1 MKKIITF
8 LFASVLFTTSFAQF
22 QNRNDDRDDD
32 EQYGRGNNNSNTGIY
47 NNNQNSVLIV
57 NSSSQNRFVVS
68 IDNNNEYQSNDN
80 NGYGNTVNVG
90 ALQAGNHT
98 VTIYEVKKGFF
109 GNQKQQ
115 QIYSSVLYF
124 KPSTE
129 TSINI
134 NYNGQV
140 SVTEKPLYNNGGWY
154 GGNASSSGPGNNGN
168 GRGYGY
174 GRKKD
179 KHKHGKHDHD
189 RGDRDDRD
197 DKDNYTNS
205 NLNNYPNQY
214 PGNNRQISDYD
225 FAMLKQYIRK
235 EAFDDRRINIAK
247 QAAGNNN
254 FSTTQVRD
262 IMSIFSF
269 DEGKLDVAKYFYNR
283 TVDRNNYYQ
292 LTDALSF
299 SDSKDKLLA
308 FIRK

>member
-8 LFASVLFTTSFAQF
+8 LFATVLFTTSFAQF
-22 QNRNDDRDDD
+22 QNRNDERDDDD
-32 EQYGRGNNNSNTGIY
+32 EQYGSRNNRNNTGIY
-47 NNNQNSVLIV
+47 NNNQNSALIV
-57 NSSSQNRFVVS
+57 NSSSQNRFVVT
-68 IDNNNEYQSNDN
+68 IDNNSEYQSNDN

-115 QIYSSVLYF
+115 QIYNSVLYF
-124 KPSTE
+124 KPGTE

-140 SVTEKPLYNNGGWY
+140 SINEKPLFNSGGY
-154 GGNASSSGPGNNGN
+154 GGNNSSCGPGNNGN

-174 GRKKD
+174 GRKKN
-179 KHKHGKHDHD
+179 KHKKHHKHDK
-189 RGDRDDRD
+189 DDRD
-197 DKDNYTNS
+197 YDDDDDRYP
-205 NLNNYPNQY
+205 NNYPTNY

-225 FAMLKQYIRK
+225 FGMLKQYVRK

-254 FSTTQVRD
+254 FSTVQVRD
-262 IMSIFSF
+262 LMSIFSF
-269 DEGKLDVAKYFYNR
+269 DEGKLDIAKYFYSR

-299 SDSKDKLLA
+299 ANSKDALLA
-308 FIRK
+308 FIRR

>member
-8 LFASVLFTTSFAQF
+8 LFATTLFTSSFAQF
-22 QNRNDDRDDD
+22 RNDDRHDDRNDD
-32 EQYGRGNNNSNTGIY
+32 EQYNRRNNSGGNYGVY
-47 NNNQNSVLIV
+47 NNNQNSALVV
-57 NSSSQNRFVVS
+57 NSATANRFVVT
-68 IDNNNEYQSNDN
+68 IDNSSEYQSNNN
-80 NGYGNTVNVG
+80 NGNGNNVNVG

-98 VTIYEVKKGFF
+98 VSIYEVKRSIF

-140 SVTEKPLYNNGGWY
+140 SINERPLYNNGNG
-154 GGNASSSGPGNNGN
+154 ASCEPGNNGN

-174 GRKKD
+174 GRKKN
-179 KHKHGKHDHD
+179 KNRN
-189 RGDRDDRD
+189 RGRFDRDDR
-197 DKDNYTNS
+197 YS
-205 NLNNYPNQY
+205 NQY
-214 PGNNRQISDYD
+214 PVNIFNNNRQISDYD
-225 FAMLKQYIRK
+225 FGILKQYIRK
-235 EAFDDRRINIAK
+235 EAFDDRRINMAR

-254 FSTTQVRD
+254 FSTAQVRD
-262 IMSIFSF
+262 LMSIFSF

-292 LTDALSF
+292 LTDALIF
-299 SDSKDKLLA
+299 SDSKDKLLQ
-308 FIRK
+308 FIRR

>member
-8 LFASVLFTTSFAQF
+8 LFATVLFTTSFAQF

-32 EQYGRGNNNSNTGIY
+32 QQYGRGNNSNSGIY
-47 NNNQNSVLIV
+47 NNNQNSALVV

-115 QIYSSVLYF
+115 QIYNSVLYF

-140 SVTEKPLYNNGGWY
+140 SVTEKQLYNNGGY
-154 GGNASSSGPGNNGN
+154 GGGNNSSCGPGNNGN

-179 KHKHGKHDHD
+179 KHKKHGKHGH
-189 RGDRDDRD
+189 DRDDRD
-197 DKDNYTNS
+197 DRDKDDEDNYP
-205 NLNNYPNQY
+205 NNYPNQSS
-214 PGNNRQISDYD
+214 NNRQISDYD
-225 FAMLKQYIRK
+225 FGMLKQYIRK
-235 EAFDDRRINIAK
+235 ESFDDRRINIAK

-262 IMSIFSF
+262 LMSIFSF
-269 DEGKLDVAKYFYNR
+269 DESKLDVAKYFYNR

-299 SDSKDKLLA
+299 ADSKDKLLA

>member
-8 LFASVLFTTSFAQF
+8 LFATTLFTSSFAQF
-22 QNRNDDRDDD
+22 RNNDRDDD
-32 EQYGRGNNNSNTGIY
+32 RNEDEQYSRRNNNGNNNGIY
-47 NNNQNSVLIV
+47 NYNQNSSLVV
-57 NSSSQNRFVVS
+57 NSVSQNRFVVT
-68 IDNNNEYQSNDN
+68 IDNSSEYQSTDN
-80 NGYGNTVNVG
+80 NGNGNNVNVG

-98 VTIYEVKKGFF
+98 VTIYEVKRGIF

-115 QIYSSVLYF
+115 QIYNSVLYF

-140 SVTEKPLYNNGGWY
+140 SVNERPLFSNGNGGF
-154 GGNASSSGPGNNGN
+154 GNGTSCEPGNNGN

-174 GRKKD
+174 GRKKN
-179 KHKHGKHDHD
+179 KNKN
-189 RGDRDDRD
+189 RGRFDRDDNR
-197 DKDNYTNS
+197 YS
-205 NLNNYPNQY
+205 NQY

-225 FAMLKQYIRK
+225 FGFLKQYIQK
-235 EAFDDRRINIAK
+235 ESFDDRRINMAK

-254 FSTTQVRD
+254 FSTAQVRD

-269 DEGKLDVAKYFYNR
+269 DEGRLDVAKYFYNR

-299 SDSKDKLLA
+299 ANSKDALLA
-308 FIRK
+308 FIRR

>member
-8 LFASVLFTTSFAQF
+8 LFAIVLFTTSFAQF

-32 EQYGRGNNNSNTGIY
+32 EQYNRRNNTGIY
-47 NNNQNSVLIV
+47 NNQNSALVV
-57 NSSSQNRFVVS
+57 SSSSQNRFVVT
-68 IDNNNEYQSNDN
+68 IDNSNEYLSNDN
-80 NGYGNTVNVG
+80 NGNGNNVNVG

-98 VTIYEVKKGFF
+98 VTIYEVKRGIF

-115 QIYSSVLYF
+115 QIYNSVLYF

-140 SVTEKPLYNNGGWY
+140 SINERPLFSNGNGGF
-154 GGNASSSGPGNNGN
+154 GNGASCEPGNNGN
-168 GRGYGY
+168 GRGHGY
-174 GRKKD
+174 GRKKN
-179 KHKHGKHDHD
+179 KN
-189 RGDRDDRD
+189 RGRYDRDNDR
-197 DKDNYTNS
+197 
-205 NLNNYPNQY
+205 YPNQY

-225 FAMLKQYIRK
+225 FGVLKQYIRK
-235 EAFDDRRINIAK
+235 EAFDDRRINMAK

-262 IMSIFSF
+262 LMSIFSF

-299 SDSKDKLLA
+299 SDSKDKLLQ
-308 FIRK
+308 FIRR

>member
-8 LFASVLFTTSFAQF
+8 LFATILFTSSFAQYRNDGDDDDR
-22 QNRNDDRDDD
+22 NRNDD
-32 EQYGRGNNNSNTGIY
+32 EQYSRRNNERNNSGIY
-47 NNNQNSVLIV
+47 NNNQNSALVV

-90 ALQAGNHT
+90 TLQAGNHT

-115 QIYSSVLYF
+115 QIYNSVLYF
-124 KPSTE
+124 KPSIE

-140 SVTEKPLYNNGGWY
+140 SVTEKQLYNNGGGY
-154 GGNASSSGPGNNGN
+154 GGNGSSCGQGNNGN

-174 GRKKD
+174 GRKK
-179 KHKHGKHDHD
+179 HKHRRYDDDD
-189 RGDRDDRD
+189 RGYPG
-197 DKDNYTNS
+197 NYPTGYP
-205 NLNNYPNQY
+205 NNYPNQY
-214 PGNNRQISDYD
+214 PSNNRQISDYD
-225 FAMLKQYIRK
+225 FGMLKQYVRK
-235 EAFDDRRINIAK
+235 ESFDDRRINIAK

-254 FSTTQVRD
+254 FSIAQIRD

-269 DEGKLDVAKYFYNR
+269 DEGKLDIAKYFYNR

-299 SDSKDKLLA
+299 SDSKDKLLQ
-308 FIRK
+308 FIRR